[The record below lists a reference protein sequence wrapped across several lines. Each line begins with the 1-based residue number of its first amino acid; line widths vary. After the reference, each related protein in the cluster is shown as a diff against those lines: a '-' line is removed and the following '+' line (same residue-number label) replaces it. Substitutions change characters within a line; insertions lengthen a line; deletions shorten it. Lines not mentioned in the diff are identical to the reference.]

1 MLSDV
6 LLHLISFLI
15 FFDTYPGIPF
25 GIIWHLIWHSVA
37 IRRGVAMGFGFGEV
51 HKACKKWRKRR
62 DKLWQAYMT
71 STVQSLLD
79 TIKPILNHLKSRLF
93 ILKSNEIP
101 WNPRVSHPH
110 PSRTGPPLGVD
121 AARRPAAAA
130 SGADSLPGWGDS
142 NAGAPSPAADRQG
155 FMLKSY
161 SILQVSLYNIYYIKS
176 ITYNIA
182 YICNNNNKINNYS
195 I

>member
-51 HKACKKWRKRR
+51 HKACEKWRKRR
-62 DKLWQAYMT
+62 DKLWQPYMT
-71 STVQSLLD
+71 STVQSMLD
-79 TIKPILNHLKSRLF
+79 TIKSILNHLKSRLF

-101 WNPRVSHPH
+101 WDPRVSHPH

-142 NAGAPSPAADRQG
+142 NAGAPPPAADRQG

-161 SILQVSLYNIYYIKS
+161 RILQVSLYNIYIYTI
-176 ITYNIA
+176 
-182 YICNNNNKINNYS
+182 
-195 I
+195 